1 MKIMPPQSSLAVIEA
16 LEAATSVNRRVA
28 QRHPA
33 AGKVSCHPACG
44 RNGELW
50 SGTLRDISRTGIG
63 LLLPRR
69 WEKGTILLLK
79 LDAIRGGGPRT
90 LCACVMHSTPHPEEG
105 FVVGCSH
112 GGELSEDEIQ
122 AFAEENELPQ

>member
-1 MKIMPPQSSLAVIEA
+1 MLTQSSFAEMENPDPFSTTNRRIA
-16 LEAATSVNRRVA
+16 ARHAAT
-28 QRHPA
+28 
-33 AGKVSCHPACG
+33 GKVSCHPACG

-79 LDAIRGGGPRT
+79 LDSVRGGGPRT
-90 LCACVMHSTPHPEEG
+90 LCACVIHSTPHPEEG
-105 FVVGCSH
+105 YVVGCSH